1 MNPTTGEVWAQIP
14 ASDASDVDDAVTAAR
29 RAFPEWA
36 ALSSMARS
44 WHLQQ
49 VAQVFVEHGEE
60 LAEIETK
67 ENGRV
72 LGMNRVRA
80 STGMAFLWNRVA
92 GETLGAVNG
101 RTVPLEDGK
110 FGMTLR
116 VPFGV
121 VAAIVPFNAPVAMT
135 GAKASCALA
144 AGNTIVVKPPE
155 VASAAVLRLAERL
168 ADVLPPGVFNVV
180 AGVGEEAGDALV
192 RHPGIDKIT
201 MTGSS
206 QTGRII
212 QASAADSLTP
222 STFELG
228 GKGANI
234 VFPDADLDAASIG
247 LTTNSVYTGGA
258 GQACV
263 AASRMLLH
271 RSIFDEMVD
280 RIRSVIE
287 KIVVG
292 DPFDPA
298 TSMGPIVSK
307 EQFDKVVGYVELGKR
322 EGVVAF
328 GGRHGAEVVPAL
340 PGGYWVEPTLFTGLD
355 SSSRLFRE
363 EIFGP
368 VAMAIPFDTE
378 DEALAMAN
386 DSDYGLASGVWTSDM
401 TRAQRFVQGLDV
413 GAVWVNTYNEFRSEL
428 PFEGSRR
435 AGTAAT
441 RCSSSRG
448 RSRPSSLH
456 EGCCRRHRASVSS
469 PVARSSERAALSSS
483 RSAWSISLLIADS
496 SESR

>member
-1 MNPTTGEVWAQIP
+1 MLDTVNPTTGEVWAQIP
-14 ASDASDVDDAVTAAR
+14 ASDPTDVDDAVAAAR
-29 RAFPEWA
+29 LAFPGWA
-36 ALSSMARS
+36 ALTSMQRS
-44 WHLQQ
+44 WYLQQ

-60 LAEIETK
+60 LAELETFD
-67 ENGRV
+67 NGRV
-72 LGMNRVRA
+72 LAMNRVRA
-80 STGMAFLWNRVA
+80 ATGMAFLWNRMA
-92 GETLGAVNG
+92 GETLEAVNG

-110 FGMTLR
+110 LGMTRR

-121 VAAIVPFNAPVAMT
+121 VAAVVPFNAPVAMT
-135 GAKASCALA
+135 GSKSSCALA

-155 VASAAVLRLAERL
+155 VASAGVLRMAELL

-206 QTGRII
+206 QTGRLI
-212 QASAADSLTP
+212 QAAAADALTP

-234 VFPDADLDAASIG
+234 VFADADLDRATIG

-271 RSIFDEMVD
+271 RSIFDEMVE
-280 RIRSVIE
+280 RIRGVLE

-298 TSMGPIVSK
+298 TSMGPIVSRA
-307 EQFDKVVGYVELGKR
+307 QFDKVVGYVELGKHD
-322 EGVVAF
+322 GTVVF
-328 GGRHGAEVVPAL
+328 GGRHGADVVPTL
-340 PGGYWVEPTLFTGLD
+340 PGGYWVEPTLFTGID
-355 SSSRLFRE
+355 STSRLFRE

-378 DEALAMAN
+378 EEALAMAN
-386 DSDYGLASGVWTSDM
+386 DTDYGLASGVWTSDM
-401 TRAQRFVQGLDV
+401 RRAQRFVDGLEV

-428 PFEGSRR
+428 PFEGVKASGYGRDEVLEFTR
-435 AGTAAT
+435 EKTA
-441 RCSSSRG
+441 
-448 RSRPSSLH
+448 
-456 EGCCRRHRASVSS
+456 V
-469 PVARSSERAALSSS
+469 
-483 RSAWSISLLIADS
+483 IAP
-496 SESR
+496 

>member
-1 MNPTTGEVWAQIP
+1 VTELPQFQNMIDGEVRAARSGRVLDTVNPTTGEVWAQIA
-14 ASDASDVDDAVTAAR
+14 ASDASDVDDAVAAAR
-29 RAFPEWA
+29 RAAPAWA
-36 ALSSMARS
+36 ALSSTTRA
-44 WHLQQ
+44 WYLQQ

-60 LAEIETK
+60 LAEIETT

-80 STGMAFLWNRVA
+80 ATGMAFLWNRMA

-135 GAKASCALA
+135 GAKSACALA

-155 VASAAVLRLAERL
+155 VASAAVLRLGELL
-168 ADVLPPGVFNVV
+168 AGVLPPGVFNIV

-212 QASAADSLTP
+212 QAAAADSLTP

-234 VFPDADLDAASIG
+234 VFADADLAAASIG

-271 RSIFDEMVD
+271 RSIFDEMVE
-280 RIRSVIE
+280 RICGVLE
-287 KIVVG
+287 KIVLG
-292 DPFDPA
+292 DPFDD
-298 TSMGPIVSK
+298 TTTMGPIVSK

-322 EGVVAF
+322 DGVAAF
-328 GGRHGAEVVPAL
+328 GGRHGADVVPSL
-340 PGGYWVEPTLFTGLD
+340 PGGYWVEPTLFTGID
-355 SSSRLFRE
+355 TSSRLFRE

-378 DEALAMAN
+378 EEALAMAN

-401 TRAQRFVQGLDV
+401 ARAQRFVQGLEV
-413 GAVWVNTYNEFRSEL
+413 GAVWVNTYNEFRFEL
-428 PFEGSRR
+428 PFEGVKASGYGRDEVLEF
-435 AGTAAT
+435 T
-441 RCSSSRG
+441 REKS
-448 RSRPSSLH
+448 
-456 EGCCRRHRASVSS
+456 AVI
-469 PVARSSERAALSSS
+469 AR
-483 RSAWSISLLIADS
+483 
-496 SESR
+496 

>member
-1 MNPTTGEVWAQIP
+1 MVDGEVRPARSGRLIDTVNPTTGEVWAQIP
-14 ASDASDVDDAVTAAR
+14 AGDSSDVDDAVAAAR
-29 RAFPEWA
+29 RAFGEWA
-36 ALSSMARS
+36 ALTSTQRS
-44 WHLQQ
+44 WYLQQ

-60 LAEIETK
+60 LAELETFD
-67 ENGRV
+67 NGRV
-72 LGMNRVRA
+72 LAMNRVRA
-80 STGMAFLWNRVA
+80 ATGMAFLWNRMA

-110 FGMTLR
+110 LGMTLR
-116 VPFGV
+116 VPYGV

-155 VASAAVLRLAERL
+155 VASAGCLRLGELL
-168 ADVLPPGVFNVV
+168 ADVLPPGVLNVV
-180 AGVGEEAGDALV
+180 AGLGEEAGDALV

-234 VFPDADLDAASIG
+234 VFPDADLDRAAVG

-263 AASRMLLH
+263 AASRMLVH
-271 RSIFDEMVD
+271 RSVFDGVVERV
-280 RIRSVIE
+280 RSVIE
-287 KIVVG
+287 KLVVG

-307 EQFDKVVGYVELGKR
+307 AQFDKVVGYVELGKR
-322 EGVVAF
+322 EGTVVF
-328 GGRHGAEVVPAL
+328 GGRHGAEVVPGL

-355 SSSRLFRE
+355 RSSRLFRE

-368 VAMAIPFDTE
+368 VAMAVPFDTE
-378 DEALAMAN
+378 EEALALAN
-386 DSDYGLASGVWTSDM
+386 DTDYGLASGVWTADM
-401 TRAQRFVQGLDV
+401 ACAQRFVEGLEV
-413 GAVWVNTYNEFRSEL
+413 GAVWVNTYNEFRFEL
-428 PFEGSRR
+428 PFEGVKASGYGRDEVLEY
-435 AGTAAT
+435 T
-441 RCSSSRG
+441 R
-448 RSRPSSLH
+448 
-456 EGCCRRHRASVSS
+456 EK
-469 PVARSSERAALSSS
+469 
-483 RSAWSISLLIADS
+483 SAVIAP
-496 SESR
+496 